1 MATISLTLQNVNGD
15 PALSGG
21 NINITTGTTV
31 GAVFNETSGFVS
43 LHTVLANDTVT
54 IGGFTYSYVY
64 LGAGNVRGD
73 PGQLAAFIRITGA
86 PAGAPIPVGTTYAI
100 DLTGQPGDPNYP
112 NLQNGNSQLTVAA
125 LDRSTPRQ
133 FPGVPC
139 FAAGTLIL
147 TPRGEVRIED
157 LSVAD
162 CVRTMDSGDQ
172 PIRWIGRRRL
182 SGADLAANPK
192 IVPIRIRAG
201 ALGNGLPRTDLVVS
215 PQHRVLVRS
224 RIAERVFGVPEVL
237 IPARK
242 LLPFDGV
249 ELACTAQGVEYIH
262 LLFDTHQIIHSN
274 GAPTESLFTGP
285 EALKSL
291 RPEAR
296 VEIETLFPELS
307 RPDFAP
313 VPARLIPRT
322 GHLVRQL
329 VERHRKNDQ
338 PLLRDIA

>member
-15 PALSGG
+15 PALTGS

-31 GAVFNETSGFVS
+31 GAVFNETSGSVS
-43 LHTVLANDTVT
+43 LHTVLANDSVT

-86 PAGAPIPVGTTYAI
+86 PSGAPISVGTTYAI
-100 DLTGQPGDPNYP
+100 DLTGQPGDPDYP

-125 LDRSTPRQ
+125 LDRSVPRT

-139 FAAGTLIL
+139 FAAGTMIL
-147 TPRGEVRIED
+147 TASGEVAIETLAVGD
-157 LSVAD
+157 P
-162 CVRTMDSGDQ
+162 VRTLDCGDQ
-172 PIRWIGRRRL
+172 PIRWIGRRAL

-192 IVPIRIRAG
+192 LAPIRIRAG
-201 ALGNGLPRTDLVVS
+201 ALGHGVPRTDLVVS
-215 PQHRVLVRS
+215 PQHRILVRS
-224 RIAERVFGVPEVL
+224 RIAERVFGAAEVL

-242 LLPFDGV
+242 LLPIDGV
-249 ELACTAQGVEYIH
+249 EPCEAGQGVEYFH

-291 RPEAR
+291 LPDAR
-296 VEIETLFPELS
+296 AEIGTLFPELAEAG
-307 RPDFAP
+307 FAP
-313 VPARLIPRT
+313 VPARLIPQ
-322 GHLVRQL
+322 GNLVKQL

-338 PLLRDIA
+338 PLLRRFA